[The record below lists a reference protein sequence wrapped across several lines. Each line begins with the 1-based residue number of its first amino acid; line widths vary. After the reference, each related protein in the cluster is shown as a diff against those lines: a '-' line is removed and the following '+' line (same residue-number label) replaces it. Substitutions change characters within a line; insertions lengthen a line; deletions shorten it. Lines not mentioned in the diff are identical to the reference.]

1 MITAIMPHA
10 HLTGMLQATFK
21 DPGMT
26 LLPSRATLFVS
37 SLLISSLC
45 LAEGEPAES
54 VIKDSTK
61 SAVST
66 FITAGKNLLG
76 GVSEGVLDGRESV
89 QGTDGAAI
97 ISSGEQMKDRVT
109 VEVLKLEPSEE
120 SVTITLG
127 FKNSTDT
134 QLRLINL
141 GQTGALLAIDQ
152 AGYANRLTG
161 LDNPD
166 EVTIPPKIA
175 VRQKFVFEGMNEAV
189 SAVRMWGADYS
200 VKK

>member
-1 MITAIMPHA
+1 MS
-10 HLTGMLQATFK
+10 QATLK

-26 LLPSRATLFVS
+26 FLPSRTTLFVS
-37 SLLISSLC
+37 SLLLSSLC
-45 LAEGEPAES
+45 FAEGEPTDGS
-54 VIKDSTK
+54 LIKDSTK
-61 SAVST
+61 AAVST

-76 GVSEGVLDGRESV
+76 GVSEGVLDGRESA

-97 ISSGEQMKDRVT
+97 ISSGEQMKDRIA
-109 VEVLKLEPSEE
+109 VEVLKLEPSDENV
-120 SVTITLG
+120 SITLG

-134 QLRLINL
+134 QLRVVNL
-141 GQTGALLAIDQ
+141 GQTGVLLAIDQ
-152 AGYANRLTG
+152 AGYSNRLTG

-166 EVTIPPKIA
+166 EVTIPPKTA

-189 SAVRMWGADYS
+189 STVRMWGEDYP

>member
-1 MITAIMPHA
+1 M
-10 HLTGMLQATFK
+10 TF
-21 DPGMT
+21 
-26 LLPSRATLFVS
+26 LPSRATLFVS
-37 SLLISSLC
+37 SLLFSALC
-45 LAEGEPAES
+45 LAEGEPADS

-97 ISSGEQMKDRVT
+97 VSNGEQMKDRVQ
-109 VEVLKLEPSEE
+109 VEVLKVDAADENY
-120 SVTITLG
+120 TITLG

-152 AGYANRLTG
+152 AGYANKLTG

-166 EVTIPPKIA
+166 EVTVPPKTA
-175 VRQKFVFEGMNEAV
+175 VRQKFVFEGLNEAMTT
-189 SAVRMWGADYS
+189 VRLWGKDYP

>member
-1 MITAIMPHA
+1 MNA
-10 HLTGMLQATFK
+10 
-21 DPGMT
+21 
-26 LLPSRATLFVS
+26 LPSRAILFFS
-37 SLLISSLC
+37 SLLLSSLS
-45 LAEGEPAES
+45 LAEGEPADGS
-54 VIKDSTK
+54 LIKDSTK
-61 SAVST
+61 AAVST

-97 ISSGEQMKDRVT
+97 ISSNEQLKDRVT
-109 VEVLKLEPSEE
+109 IEVLKQEPVDDTYS
-120 SVTITLG
+120 ITLG

-152 AGYANRLTG
+152 AGYANKLTG
-161 LDNPD
+161 FENPD
-166 EVTIPPKIA
+166 EVTIPPKTA
-175 VRQKFVFEGMNEAV
+175 VRQKFVFEGMNEAI
-189 SAVRMWGADYS
+189 SSVRVWGRDYP

>member
-10 HLTGMLQATFK
+10 HLPGVLLATLKDSGM
-21 DPGMT
+21 P
-26 LLPSRATLFVS
+26 LLPSRVTLLVS
-37 SLLISSLC
+37 GLLISSLC

-61 SAVST
+61 SAVSS

-97 ISSGEQMKDRVT
+97 ISSGEQMKDRIT
-109 VEVLKLEPSEE
+109 IEVLKLEPSEE
-120 SVTITLG
+120 NVTITLG

-141 GQTGALLAIDQ
+141 GQTGTLLAIDQ

-166 EVTIPPKIA
+166 EVTVPPKIA
-175 VRQKFVFEGMNEAV
+175 VRQKFVFEGMNEAI
-189 SAVRMWGADYS
+189 SAVRVWGADYS

>member
-1 MITAIMPHA
+1 
-10 HLTGMLQATFK
+10 
-21 DPGMT
+21 MT
-26 LLPSRATLFVS
+26 SLPSRVTLLVS
-37 SLLISSLC
+37 SLLLSSLC
-45 LAEGEPAES
+45 LAEGEPS
-54 VIKDSTK
+54 DGSLIKDSTK
-61 SAVST
+61 AAVSS

-76 GVSEGVLDGRESV
+76 GVSEGVLDGRESA
-89 QGTDGAAI
+89 QGADGAAI
-97 ISSGEQMKDRVT
+97 ISSNEQLKDRVSI
-109 VEVLKLEPSEE
+109 EVLKLEPVDDTF
-120 SVTITLG
+120 SVTLG

-166 EVTIPPKIA
+166 EVTVPPKIA

>member
-1 MITAIMPHA
+1 MPFALPMGDVAA
-10 HLTGMLQATFK
+10 HLKDSGMN
-21 DPGMT
+21 
-26 LLPSRATLFVS
+26 LLPSRATLLVS
-37 SLLISSLC
+37 SLLFSSLC
-45 LAEGEPAES
+45 LAEGEPTDGS
-54 VIKDSTK
+54 LIKDSTK

-97 ISSGEQMKDRVT
+97 VASGEQMKDRIAI
-109 VEVLKLEPSEE
+109 EVLKLEPGDEN
-120 SVTITLG
+120 VTVTLG

-141 GQTGALLAIDQ
+141 GQTGVLLVIDQ

-166 EVTIPPKIA
+166 EVTIPPKTA

-189 SAVRMWGADYS
+189 STVRVWGQDCS

>member
-1 MITAIMPHA
+1 MPFA
-10 HLTGMLQATFK
+10 LLTGVADHLK

-26 LLPSRATLFVS
+26 LPPSRATLLVS
-37 SLLISSLC
+37 SLLFSSLC
-45 LAEGEPAES
+45 LAEGESTDS

-97 ISSGEQMKDRVT
+97 VSSGEQMKDRIQ
-109 VEVLKLEPSEE
+109 VEVLKLESSEDIY
-120 SVTITLG
+120 TITLG

-141 GQTGALLAIDQ
+141 GQTGVLLAIDQ
-152 AGYANRLTG
+152 AGYANKLTG

-166 EVTIPPKIA
+166 EVTIPPKTA
-175 VRQKFVFEGMNEAV
+175 VRQKFVFEGMNEAMT
-189 SAVRMWGADYS
+189 AVRLWGKDYPL
-200 VKK
+200 KK

>member
-1 MITAIMPHA
+1 MN
-10 HLTGMLQATFK
+10 
-21 DPGMT
+21 
-26 LLPSRATLFVS
+26 LLPSRATLLVS
-37 SLLISSLC
+37 SLLFSSLC
-45 LAEGEPAES
+45 LAEGEPTDGS
-54 VIKDSTK
+54 LIKDSTK

-97 ISSGEQMKDRVT
+97 VASGEQMKDRIAI
-109 VEVLKLEPSEE
+109 EVLKLEPGDEN
-120 SVTITLG
+120 VTVTLG

-141 GQTGALLAIDQ
+141 GQTGVLLAIDQ

-166 EVTIPPKIA
+166 EVTIPPKTA

-189 SAVRMWGADYS
+189 STVRVWGQDYS

>member
-1 MITAIMPHA
+1 
-10 HLTGMLQATFK
+10 
-21 DPGMT
+21 MT
-26 LLPSRATLFVS
+26 LLPSRATLFFSGILLS
-37 SLLISSLC
+37 SVC

-61 SAVST
+61 SAVSS

-97 ISSGEQMKDRVT
+97 ISSDEQMKDRIN
-109 VEVLKLEPSEE
+109 VEVLKLESSDEN
-120 SVTITLG
+120 VTITLG

-161 LDNPD
+161 LDNAD
-166 EVTIPPKIA
+166 EVTVPPKTA
-175 VRQKFVFEGMNEAV
+175 VRQKFVFEGMNEAI
-189 SAVRMWGADYS
+189 SSVRVWGKDYS

>member
-1 MITAIMPHA
+1 MPFALPMGDVAA
-10 HLTGMLQATFK
+10 HLKDSGMN
-21 DPGMT
+21 
-26 LLPSRATLFVS
+26 LLPSRATLLVS
-37 SLLISSLC
+37 SLLFSSLC
-45 LAEGEPAES
+45 LAEGEPTDGS
-54 VIKDSTK
+54 LIKDSTK

-97 ISSGEQMKDRVT
+97 VASGEQMKDRIAI
-109 VEVLKLEPSEE
+109 EVLKLEPGDEN
-120 SVTITLG
+120 VTVTLG

-141 GQTGALLAIDQ
+141 GQTGVLLAIDQ

-166 EVTIPPKIA
+166 EVTIPPKTA

-189 SAVRMWGADYS
+189 STVRVWGQDYS

>member
-1 MITAIMPHA
+1 MN
-10 HLTGMLQATFK
+10 
-21 DPGMT
+21 
-26 LLPSRATLFVS
+26 LLPSRSALFVYA
-37 SLLISSLC
+37 LLISPLC
-45 LAEGEPAES
+45 LAEGEPTDGS

-61 SAVST
+61 AAVSS

-97 ISSGEQMKDRVT
+97 ISSGEQMKNRIAI
-109 VEVLKLEPSEE
+109 EVLKVEPSDENY
-120 SVTITLG
+120 TITLG
-127 FKNSTDT
+127 LKNSTDT

-152 AGYANRLTG
+152 AGYANKLTG
-161 LDNPD
+161 LENPD
-166 EVTIPPKIA
+166 EVTVPPKTA
-175 VRQKFVFEGMNEAV
+175 VRQKFVFEGMNEAINT
-189 SAVRMWGADYS
+189 VRVWGADYP

>member
-1 MITAIMPHA
+1 MIPAIMQHA
-10 HLTGMLQATFK
+10 HSTGVLQATLK
-21 DPGMT
+21 DSGMP
-26 LLPSRATLFVS
+26 LLPSRATLLVS
-37 SLLISSLC
+37 GLLISSLC

-61 SAVST
+61 SAVSSL
-66 FITAGKNLLG
+66 ITAGKNLLG

-97 ISSGEQMKDRVT
+97 ITSGEQMKDRIT
-109 VEVLKLEPSEE
+109 IEVLKLEPSDEN
-120 SVTITLG
+120 VTITLG

-141 GQTGALLAIDQ
+141 GQTGTLLAIDQ

-166 EVTIPPKIA
+166 EVTVPPKIA
-175 VRQKFVFEGMNEAV
+175 VRQKFVFEGMNEAII
-189 SAVRMWGADYS
+189 AVRVWGADYS
-200 VKK
+200 VRK